1 MYAIVVQ
8 SPKRATSIAQMSKPG
23 SPSLIQLASAS
34 PTPPPC
40 ERPAI
45 TPQATQKFG
54 SPRIGPTSGLPSGAK
69 VNGPLTVFL
78 MPTVASA
85 G

>member
-1 MYAIVVQ
+1 MPE
-8 SPKRATSIAQMSKPG
+8 SPW
-23 SPSLIQLASAS
+23 SPAVIQAASAR

-40 ERPAI
+40 DSPAI
-45 TPQATQKFG
+45 TPQATQKLR

-69 VNGPLTVFL
+69 VNGPLTTRRIPVV
-78 MPTVASA
+78 PIA